1 MIIMYTEKEKRS
13 SHTTNTVITMMI
25 KIILGKHQ
33 VHCNFV
39 CTKKKNVYIYIY
51 KLHGTEGMFQKQ
63 IIKKE
68 KQRKIVHHRNTL
80 HSVFSTNKY
89 TLHSETL

>member
-39 CTKKKNVYIYIY
+39 CTKKKNVYIYINY
-51 KLHGTEGMFQKQ
+51 MAQKECF
-63 IIKKE
+63 KK
-68 KQRKIVHHRNTL
+68 K
-80 HSVFSTNKY
+80 
-89 TLHSETL
+89 